1 MAGLIGG
8 ITVAFKQIMP
18 DNKIDL
24 RITELRVEVSLK
36 FLHSDCIKIKLKVQ
50 TPAIKLT
57 KRSSQPLSSLKIA
70 LFLIYVHFTLWSH
83 QNEIAPHPL
92 HGNYD

>member
-36 FLHSDCIKIKLKVQ
+36 FLHSG
-50 TPAIKLT
+50 
-57 KRSSQPLSSLKIA
+57 LSK
-70 LFLIYVHFTLWSH
+70 
-83 QNEIAPHPL
+83 
-92 HGNYD
+92 